1 MTAERKA
8 LCVALSIDTRM
19 AGGHRLRGPR
29 PIQAWPATR
38 GGAVEIS
45 VLDLVAIAAVL
56 AVAGLAMGFLVGLF
70 GIGGGGIA
78 APVLYE
84 VFSFLGVD
92 PAIRMHL
99 ALGTSLAVMIPTST
113 RSFLAHRA
121 RGGVDMDAWRRL
133 APGVVVGVVL
143 GAVIASVSSG
153 TALKWVW
160 IAFSFSMAAK
170 LWFGRDTWRLGDVLP
185 PRPMVELWG
194 LITGTISTLLSIGGG
209 ALITMLLTL
218 YGRSIQTAV
227 GTAAGVGPLIAIPGA
242 IGFVWAG
249 WGVPV
254 PIPFTIGY
262 VSLIGAA
269 ALIPTGVL
277 AAPWGVRVAHGISR
291 RKLEI
296 GFGLLLATMGARFL
310 MSVIAGT

>member
-1 MTAERKA
+1 
-8 LCVALSIDTRM
+8 L
-19 AGGHRLRGPR
+19 AGDK
-29 PIQAWPATR
+29 R
-38 GGAVEIS
+38 GGVEIS
-45 VLDLVAIAAVL
+45 VVEILSV
-56 AVAGLAMGFLVGLF
+56 AVALAAAGVAMGFLVGLF

-113 RSFLAHRA
+113 RSFMAHRA

-133 APGVVVGVVL
+133 APAVVLGVVL
-143 GAVIASVSSG
+143 GAVIASESSG

-160 IAFSFSMAAK
+160 IIFSGTMAAK
-170 LWFGRDTWRLGDVLP
+170 LWFGRDTWRLGEALP
-185 PRPMVELWG
+185 PRPLVELWG
-194 LITGTISTLLSIGGG
+194 LVTGTISTLLSIGGG
-209 ALITMLLTL
+209 ALITTMLTL

-242 IGFVWAG
+242 IGYIWAG
-249 WGVPV
+249 WGEPV
-254 PIPFTIGY
+254 PLPFSVGY

-296 GFGLLLATMGARFL
+296 GFGLLLAAMGARFL
-310 MSVIAGT
+310 LSVVGGI